1 VTATTMETLRDS
13 TGRAITY
20 LRISVT
26 DRCNYRCAYCMPP
39 EGVALKPHVEILRY
53 EQIIE
58 IAQVAVSLGIRKIR
72 LTGGEPLIKRNLE
85 FLVAGLSAIPEVAEV
100 CMTTNGSLLT
110 LEKAVALKQAGLRRV
125 NISLDTLDPD
135 RFSAITRG
143 GRIGDV
149 LAGIN
154 AAVAAGLTPVKIN
167 MVVSPDTGAQ
177 EITDMRTFCAD
188 HGTVL
193 QTISR
198 FSLHRHTGSADHG
211 ADRPLPC
218 EQCNRLRLTA
228 DGFLKP
234 CLFSDDE
241 IKVDL
246 ADIAGSFRRAVAAK
260 PPCGQSCTTRHM
272 SQIGG

>member
-1 VTATTMETLRDS
+1 MQTLYDS
-13 TGRAITY
+13 SGRAITY

-26 DRCNYRCAYCMPP
+26 DRCNYRCAYCMPA
-39 EGVALKPHVEILRY
+39 EGVTLKPHAFILRY

-58 IAQVAVSLGIRKIR
+58 ISRVAAGMGIRKIR

-85 FLVAGLSAIPEVAEV
+85 FLVAGLAAIPELDEV

-110 LEKAVALKQAGLRRV
+110 AEKAVALKKAGLHRV
-125 NISLDTLDPD
+125 NISLDTLDPEQ
-135 RFSAITRG
+135 FTQITRG
-143 GRIGDV
+143 GCIDDV
-149 LAGIN
+149 FRGID
-154 AAVAAGLTPVKIN
+154 AAVCAGLTPVKVN
-167 MVVSPDTGAQ
+167 MVVSADTTEEQIVG
-177 EITDMRTFCAD
+177 MRSFCAT
-188 HGTVL
+188 HSAIL
-193 QTISR
+193 QTINR
-198 FSLHRHTGSADHG
+198 FSLHRHAGKVEHG

-228 DGFLKP
+228 DGYLKP

-246 ADIAGSFRRAVAAK
+246 TDIAGSFQRAVDTK
-260 PPCGQSCTTRHM
+260 LPYGQSCTTRHM